1 MAQIAFEGRLTA
13 DPQIKYGND
22 GKPRASFTVAENF
35 RQQNRQTQEWEDS
48 GVTFHNV
55 TLFGR
60 HAENPALVKGAVVTI
75 AGTQKSRAYE
85 KDGEKRNWAETTA
98 NSFGVV
104 PIQQGQSTPRPSVQ
118 GEGFGPQQG
127 YAAPQQAPS
136 QWGAGTGGGSQWPAA
151 AQPGSGQQQGGFGPD
166 YRDPAPF

>member
-1 MAQIAFEGRLTA
+1 MAQISFEGRLTA

-35 RQQNRQTQEWEDS
+35 RALDKSTNQWEDS

-85 KDGEKRNWAETTA
+85 KDGEKRNWTETTA

-104 PIQQGQSTPRPSVQ
+104 PIQQQSSPRPATANAQ
-118 GEGFGPQQG
+118 GEGWGAQNSQSPVNNG
-127 YAAPQQAPS
+127 
-136 QWGAGTGGGSQWPAA
+136 QWGHGTGGGYQQPA
-151 AQPGSGQQQGGFGPD
+151 PQQGGFDQP
-166 YRDPAPF
+166 PF

>member
-1 MAQIAFEGRLTA
+1 MANISFEGRLTA
-13 DPQIKYGND
+13 DPEIKFGQD

-35 RQQNRQTQEWEDS
+35 RQLNRDTQQWEDS

-75 AGTQKSRAYE
+75 AGTQKSRAYT
-85 KDGEKRNWAETTA
+85 DRNGEQKQWTETTA

-104 PIQQGQSTPRPSVQ
+104 PIQQQSSPRPSPQ
-118 GEGFGPQQG
+118 GEHWNGQQ
-127 YAAPQQAPS
+127 APQQN
-136 QWGAGTGGGSQWPAA
+136 GGWPTAT
-151 AQPGSGQQQGGFGPD
+151 QPGQG
-166 YRDPAPF
+166 

>member
-1 MAQIAFEGRLTA
+1 MANISFEGRLTA
-13 DPQIKYGND
+13 DPEIKFGQD

-35 RQQNRQTQEWEDS
+35 RQLNRDTQQWEDS
-48 GVTFHNV
+48 GVTFHRV

-85 KDGEKRNWAETTA
+85 KDGEKRNWTETTA

-104 PIQQGQSTPRPSVQ
+104 PIQHGQSSPRTSTANAQ
-118 GEGFGPQQG
+118 GEG
-127 YAAPQQAPS
+127 
-136 QWGAGTGGGSQWPAA
+136 WGAQNAQQYGSGTGGGAQWPAA
-151 AQPGSGQQQGGFGPD
+151 AQPGQGFQQQGGYGQ
-166 YRDPAPF
+166 DPVPF

>member
-35 RQQNRQTQEWEDS
+35 RQLNRDTQQWEDS

-85 KDGEKRNWAETTA
+85 KDGEKRNWTETTA

-104 PIQQGQSTPRPSVQ
+104 PIQQQSSPRPSPQ
-118 GEGFGPQQG
+118 GEGFGAQQG

-136 QWGAGTGGGSQWPAA
+136 QWGSGTGGGAQWPAA
-151 AQPGSGQQQGGFGPD
+151 AQPGSGGYGQ
-166 YRDPAPF
+166 DPVPF

>member
-1 MAQIAFEGRLTA
+1 MAQISFEGRLTA
-13 DPQIKYGND
+13 DPKIQYGND

-35 RQQNRQTQEWEDS
+35 RALNKNTNEWEDS
-48 GVTFHNV
+48 GVSFHNV

-85 KDGEKRNWAETTA
+85 KDGEKRQWTETTA

-104 PIQQGQSTPRPSVQ
+104 PIQQGQSSPRPSPQ
-118 GEGFGPQQG
+118 GEGFGGQQG
-127 YAAPQQAPS
+127 YAAPQPPANDP
-136 QWGAGTGGGSQWPAA
+136 WAGGAN
-151 AQPGSGQQQGGFGPD
+151 QGGYD
-166 YRDPAPF
+166 DPPF

>member
-1 MAQIAFEGRLTA
+1 MAQISFEGRLTA

-85 KDGEKRNWAETTA
+85 KDGEKRNWTETTA

-104 PIQQGQSTPRPSVQ
+104 PIQQGQQSSPRPSPQ
-118 GEGFGPQQG
+118 GEQWNNVQQYG
-127 YAAPQQAPS
+127 S
-136 QWGAGTGGGSQWPAA
+136 GTGGGAQWPTA
-151 AQPGSGQQQGGFGPD
+151 AQPGSGQQGFPT
-166 YRDPAPF
+166 DPPF

>member
-1 MAQIAFEGRLTA
+1 MAQISFEGRLTA
-13 DPQIKYGND
+13 DPKIQYGND

-35 RQQNRQTQEWEDS
+35 RQLDKNTNQWEDS

-60 HAENPALVKGAVVTI
+60 HAENPALVKGAIVTI

-85 KDGEKRNWAETTA
+85 KDGEKRQWTETTA

-104 PIQQGQSTPRPSVQ
+104 PVQQQSQPRPSPQ
-118 GEGFGPQQG
+118 GEGFGGQQG
-127 YAAPQQAPS
+127 YSSQQ
-136 QWGAGTGGGSQWPAA
+136 QWPAA
-151 AQPGSGQQQGGFGPD
+151 AQPGSG
-166 YRDPAPF
+166 YSNDPVPF

>member
-35 RQQNRQTQEWEDS
+35 RQLNRDTQQWEDS

-85 KDGEKRNWAETTA
+85 KDGEKRNWTETTA

-104 PIQQGQSTPRPSVQ
+104 PIQQGQSSPRTSTANAQ
-118 GEGFGPQQG
+118 GEG
-127 YAAPQQAPS
+127 
-136 QWGAGTGGGSQWPAA
+136 WGAQNAQQYGSGTGGGSQWPPA
-151 AQPGSGQQQGGFGPD
+151 AQPGQGFQQQGGYGQ
-166 YRDPAPF
+166 DPVPF

>member
-1 MAQIAFEGRLTA
+1 MAQISFEGRLTA
-13 DPQIKYGND
+13 DPELKYGND

-35 RQQNRQTQEWEDS
+35 RALDKSTNQWEDS
-48 GVTFHNV
+48 GVTFHRV

-85 KDGEKRNWAETTA
+85 KDGEKRNWTETTA

-104 PIQQGQSTPRPSVQ
+104 PIQQQSSPRPATANVQ
-118 GEGFGPQQG
+118 GEGWGAQNN
-127 YAAPQQAPS
+127 AAPANNG
-136 QWGAGTGGGSQWPAA
+136 QWGHGTGGGQAVTS
-151 AQPGSGQQQGGFGPD
+151 S
-166 YRDPAPF
+166 DPIPW

>member
-13 DPQIKYGND
+13 DPKIQYGND

-35 RQQNRQTQEWEDS
+35 RALDKGTNQWEDS

-85 KDGEKRNWAETTA
+85 KDGEKRNWTETTA

-104 PIQQGQSTPRPSVQ
+104 PIQQGQPQPPRHANAQ
-118 GEGFGPQQG
+118 GEGWGAQNSQSPMNNGQAWPQQG
-127 YAAPQQAPS
+127 
-136 QWGAGTGGGSQWPAA
+136 
-151 AQPGSGQQQGGFGPD
+151 FPD
-166 YRDPAPF
+166 TPPF

>member
-13 DPQIKYGND
+13 DPELKSGND

-35 RQQNRQTQEWEDS
+35 RAQNRQTQEWEDS
-48 GVTFHNV
+48 GVTFHRV

-75 AGTQKSRAYE
+75 AGTQKSRAYTD
-85 KDGEKRNWAETTA
+85 KNGEQKQWTETTA

-104 PIQQGQSTPRPSVQ
+104 PIQQGQSSPRPSPQ
-118 GEGFGPQQG
+118 GEQWNNSQQYG
-127 YAAPQQAPS
+127 S
-136 QWGAGTGGGSQWPAA
+136 GTGGGSQWPTT
-151 AQPGSGQQQGGFGPD
+151 AQPGNGQQGGFDQP
-166 YRDPAPF
+166 PF

>member
-1 MAQIAFEGRLTA
+1 MAHISFEGRLTA
-13 DPQIKYGND
+13 DPSIKYGTD

-35 RQQNRQTQEWEDS
+35 RQLNRDTQQWEDS

-85 KDGEKRNWAETTA
+85 KDGEKRNWTETTA

-136 QWGAGTGGGSQWPAA
+136 QWGAGTGGGAQWPAA
-151 AQPGSGQQQGGFGPD
+151 AQPGSGQQGFDQP
-166 YRDPAPF
+166 PF

>member
-13 DPQIKYGND
+13 DPELKYGND

-35 RQQNRQTQEWEDS
+35 RAQNRQTQEWEDS
-48 GVTFHNV
+48 GVTFHRV

-75 AGTQKSRAYE
+75 AGTQKSRAYTD
-85 KDGEKRNWAETTA
+85 KNGEQKQWTETTA

-104 PIQQGQSTPRPSVQ
+104 PIQQGQSSPRPSPQ
-118 GEGFGPQQG
+118 GEQWNNSQQYG
-127 YAAPQQAPS
+127 S
-136 QWGAGTGGGSQWPAA
+136 GTGGGSQWPTT
-151 AQPGSGQQQGGFGPD
+151 AQPGNGQQGGFDQP
-166 YRDPAPF
+166 PF

>member
-1 MAQIAFEGRLTA
+1 MANISFEGRLTA
-13 DPQIKYGND
+13 DPEIKFGQD

-35 RQQNRQTQEWEDS
+35 RQLNRDTQQWEDS
-48 GVTFHNV
+48 GVTFHRV

-85 KDGEKRNWAETTA
+85 KDGEKRNWTETTA

-104 PIQQGQSTPRPSVQ
+104 PIQQGQSSPRTSTANAQ
-118 GEGFGPQQG
+118 GEG
-127 YAAPQQAPS
+127 
-136 QWGAGTGGGSQWPAA
+136 WGAQNAQQYGSGTGGGAQWPPA
-151 AQPGSGQQQGGFGPD
+151 AQPGSGYQPAPQQQGFDQP
-166 YRDPAPF
+166 PF

>member
-13 DPQIKYGND
+13 DPSIKYGND

-35 RQQNRQTQEWEDS
+35 RALDKATNQWEDS

-85 KDGEKRNWAETTA
+85 KDGEKRNWTETTA

-104 PIQQGQSTPRPSVQ
+104 PIQQQHSSPRPSPQ
-118 GEGFGPQQG
+118 GEQWNNAQQYG
-127 YAAPQQAPS
+127 S
-136 QWGAGTGGGSQWPAA
+136 GTGGGAQWPAA
-151 AQPGSGQQQGGFGPD
+151 AQPGSGQQGFPT
-166 YRDPAPF
+166 DPPF

>member
-13 DPQIKYGND
+13 DPQIKYSND
-22 GKPRASFTVAENF
+22 GKSRASFTVAENF
-35 RQQNRQTQEWEDS
+35 RQLNRDTQQWEDS

-85 KDGEKRNWAETTA
+85 KDGEKRNWTETTA

-104 PIQQGQSTPRPSVQ
+104 PIQQGQQSSPRPSPH
-118 GEGFGPQQG
+118 GEQWNNAQQYG
-127 YAAPQQAPS
+127 S
-136 QWGAGTGGGSQWPAA
+136 GTGGGSQWTAA
-151 AQPGSGQQQGGFGPD
+151 AQPGSGYQAAPQQQGFDQP
-166 YRDPAPF
+166 PF

>member
-13 DPQIKYGND
+13 DPKIQYGND

-35 RQQNRQTQEWEDS
+35 RAQNRQTQEWEDS

-60 HAENPALVKGAVVTI
+60 HAENPALAKGAVVTI

-85 KDGEKRNWAETTA
+85 KDGEKRQWTETTA

-104 PIQQGQSTPRPSVQ
+104 PIQQQSQPRPSPQ
-118 GEGFGPQQG
+118 GE
-127 YAAPQQAPS
+127 
-136 QWGAGTGGGSQWPAA
+136 QWGAQNTASPVNNGQAWP
-151 AQPGSGQQQGGFGPD
+151 QQSFDGNP
-166 YRDPAPF
+166 PF

>member
-1 MAQIAFEGRLTA
+1 MANISFEGRLTA
-13 DPQIKYGND
+13 DPKIQYGND

-75 AGTQKSRAYE
+75 AGQQKSRAYTD
-85 KDGEKRNWAETTA
+85 KNGEQKQWTETTT

-104 PIQQGQSTPRPSVQ
+104 PIQSSSTPRPSPQ
-118 GEGFGPQQG
+118 GEGFGGQQG
-127 YAAPQQAPS
+127 YGAPQQ
-136 QWGAGTGGGSQWPAA
+136 QGAWPAA
-151 AQPGSGQQQGGFGPD
+151 AQPGSGQQGFPA
-166 YRDPAPF
+166 DPPF

>member
-35 RQQNRQTQEWEDS
+35 RQLNRDTQQWEDS

-85 KDGEKRNWAETTA
+85 KDGEKRNWTETTA

-104 PIQQGQSTPRPSVQ
+104 PIQQGQQSSPRPSVQ

-151 AQPGSGQQQGGFGPD
+151 AQPGQGFQQQGGYGQ
-166 YRDPAPF
+166 DPVPF

>member
-35 RQQNRQTQEWEDS
+35 RQLNRDTQQWEDS
-48 GVTFHNV
+48 GVSFHNV

-75 AGTQKSRAYE
+75 AGTQKSRKYTNQSGEE
-85 KDGEKRNWAETTA
+85 KQWTETTA

-104 PIQQGQSTPRPSVQ
+104 PIQHGQSSPRPSPQ
-118 GEGFGPQQG
+118 GEQWNNAQQ
-127 YAAPQQAPS
+127 APQQN
-136 QWGAGTGGGSQWPAA
+136 GGWPTAT
-151 AQPGSGQQQGGFGPD
+151 QPGQGYDRP
-166 YRDPAPF
+166 PF

>member
-13 DPQIKYGND
+13 DPEIKYGND

-35 RQQNRQTQEWEDS
+35 RAQNRQTQEWEDS
-48 GVTFHNV
+48 GVTFHRV

-75 AGTQKSRAYE
+75 AGTQKSRAYTD
-85 KDGEKRNWAETTA
+85 KNGEQKQWTETTA

-104 PIQQGQSTPRPSVQ
+104 PIQQGQSSPRPSVQ
-118 GEGFGPQQG
+118 GEQWNNSQQYG
-127 YAAPQQAPS
+127 S
-136 QWGAGTGGGSQWPAA
+136 GTGGGSQWPTT
-151 AQPGSGQQQGGFGPD
+151 AQPGGGQQGGFDQP
-166 YRDPAPF
+166 PF

>member
-22 GKPRASFTVAENF
+22 GKPRASFSVAENF
-35 RQQNRQTQEWEDS
+35 RQLNRDTQQWEDS

-75 AGTQKSRAYE
+75 SGTQKSRAYE
-85 KDGEKRNWAETTA
+85 KDGEKRNWTETTA

-104 PIQQGQSTPRPSVQ
+104 PIQQAQTQPRPSPQ
-118 GEGFGPQQG
+118 GE
-127 YAAPQQAPS
+127 
-136 QWGAGTGGGSQWPAA
+136 QWGAQNAQQYGSGTGGGSQWPPA
-151 AQPGSGQQQGGFGPD
+151 AQPGSGQQQWD
-166 YRDPAPF
+166 QSPAQQGLDQPPF

>member
-1 MAQIAFEGRLTA
+1 MAQISFEGRLTA

-75 AGTQKSRAYE
+75 SGTQIGRAH
-85 KDGEKRNWAETTA
+85 
-98 NSFGVV
+98 V
-104 PIQQGQSTPRPSVQ
+104 
-118 GEGFGPQQG
+118 
-127 YAAPQQAPS
+127 
-136 QWGAGTGGGSQWPAA
+136 
-151 AQPGSGQQQGGFGPD
+151 
-166 YRDPAPF
+166 

>member
-22 GKPRASFTVAENF
+22 GRPRASFTVAENF
-35 RQQNRQTQEWEDS
+35 RAQNRQTQEWEDS

-85 KDGEKRNWAETTA
+85 KDGEKRNWTETTA

-104 PIQQGQSTPRPSVQ
+104 PIGQREQTPQIRTSNAQ
-118 GEGFGPQQG
+118 GEGWGAQNTASPVNNG
-127 YAAPQQAPS
+127 
-136 QWGAGTGGGSQWPAA
+136 QWGHGTGGGQAVTS
-151 AQPGSGQQQGGFGPD
+151 S
-166 YRDPAPF
+166 DPIPW

>member
-13 DPQIKYGND
+13 DAEIKHGND

-35 RQQNRQTQEWEDS
+35 RQLNRDTQQWEDS

-85 KDGEKRNWAETTA
+85 KDGEKRNWTETTT

-104 PIQQGQSTPRPSVQ
+104 PIQQAQTQPRPSPQ
-118 GEGFGPQQG
+118 GEHWNGQQ
-127 YAAPQQAPS
+127 APQQN
-136 QWGAGTGGGSQWPAA
+136 GGWPTAT
-151 AQPGSGQQQGGFGPD
+151 QPGQGYDRP
-166 YRDPAPF
+166 PF

>member
-13 DPQIKYGND
+13 DPEIKYGND

-35 RQQNRQTQEWEDS
+35 RAQNRQTQEWEDS
-48 GVTFHNV
+48 GVTFHRV

-75 AGTQKSRAYE
+75 AGTQKSRAYTD
-85 KDGEKRNWAETTA
+85 KNGEQKQWTETTA

-104 PIQQGQSTPRPSVQ
+104 PIQQGQSSPRPSPQ
-118 GEGFGPQQG
+118 GEQWNNVQQYG
-127 YAAPQQAPS
+127 S
-136 QWGAGTGGGSQWPAA
+136 GTGGGNQWPAA
-151 AQPGSGQQQGGFGPD
+151 AQPGSGYQPAPQQQGFDQP
-166 YRDPAPF
+166 PF

>member
-13 DPQIKYGND
+13 DPSIKYGND

-35 RQQNRQTQEWEDS
+35 RQLNRDTQQWEDS

-75 AGTQKSRAYE
+75 AGTQKSRAYTD
-85 KDGEKRNWAETTA
+85 KNGEQKQWTETTA

-104 PIQQGQSTPRPSVQ
+104 PIQQGQSSPRPSVQ
-118 GEGFGPQQG
+118 GEQWNNSQQYG
-127 YAAPQQAPS
+127 S
-136 QWGAGTGGGSQWPAA
+136 GTGGGAQWPTT
-151 AQPGSGQQQGGFGPD
+151 AQPGNGQQGGFDQP
-166 YRDPAPF
+166 PF